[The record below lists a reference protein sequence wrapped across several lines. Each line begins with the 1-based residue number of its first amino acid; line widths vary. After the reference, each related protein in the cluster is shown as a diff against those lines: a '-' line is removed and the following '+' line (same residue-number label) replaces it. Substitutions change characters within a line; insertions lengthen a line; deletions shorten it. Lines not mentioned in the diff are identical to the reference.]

1 MKKTSAIL
9 AVAACACTFAAADTV
24 EGVLEKSAPHSA
36 LFSYEKSLK
45 TRFGVV
51 SVREDGNLL
60 LQDTGSTACA
70 GRCFALSA

>member
-1 MKKTSAIL
+1 LRKISAIVL
-9 AVAACACTFAAADTV
+9 AACAWIFATAETV
-24 EGVLEKSAPHSA
+24 KGVLEKSAPHSA

-60 LQDTGSTACA
+60 LQDTDGTACA
-70 GRCFALSA
+70 RRCFALSA